1 MGLWTLV
8 FLIFVSQKTVFSEDP
23 IIKIN
28 ELISKQSD
36 QSNSTNNDII
46 QAALG
51 STTLTG
57 IALLAGIVTIYSFFR
72 QEIDP
77 PTTAEDTLALVK
89 QLADGL
95 RPDVEGQFKAAE
107 DTISRALHDMTTM
120 TIDNPTEFQRLL
132 WLERTRL
139 LDGDVILLLE
149 GLLGQ
154 QVAGGDLM
162 ENVKDKLEV
171 YVDTQWFIK
180 YLHNL
185 ISILFASVTQSKFS
199 KN

>member
-1 MGLWTLV
+1 MKLWNLV
-8 FLIFVSQKTVFSEDP
+8 FLIFASQKTVSSEDSN
-23 IIKIN
+23 KLN
-28 ELISKQSD
+28 NQLISKQSSPGNITSGD
-36 QSNSTNNDII
+36 AILAT
-46 QAALG
+46 AA

-57 IALLAGIVTIYSFFR
+57 IALFAGLFTIYDFVNR
-72 QEIDP
+72 QIDP
-77 PTTAEDTLALVK
+77 STTADDTLNLVK
-89 QLADGL
+89 RLTDAL

-120 TIDNPTEFQRLL
+120 TVDNPTEFQRLL

-162 ENVKDKLEV
+162 ENIKDKLEV
-171 YVDTQWFIK
+171 CEFEMVFK
-180 YLHNL
+180 NFKVL
-185 ISILFASVTQSKFS
+185 ILYNSVTQSKFS